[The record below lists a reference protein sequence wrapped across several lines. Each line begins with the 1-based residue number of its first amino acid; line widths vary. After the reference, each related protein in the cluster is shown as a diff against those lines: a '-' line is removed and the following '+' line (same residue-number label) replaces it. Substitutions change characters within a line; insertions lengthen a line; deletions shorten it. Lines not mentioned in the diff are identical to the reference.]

1 VSALRVLIV
10 DDEPPAREGLRAM
23 LEAEPDVEVVG
34 DCGNGRDAGERIR
47 ALSPDVVF
55 LDIRMPEKDGFA
67 VVEDLAPGGGP
78 AIVFVTAFDE
88 HALRAFEVHALDY
101 LLKPFGERRLREA
114 LVRAREHL
122 RRGTTA
128 VLTREILRVLGER
141 SAPAASDR
149 IAVRG
154 EDRIHLLAQDDFDWA
169 QAADERVEVHVR
181 GRRQV
186 LRETFAD
193 LVARLDPARFARIH
207 RSVIVNLERVRE
219 LQPFFRG
226 DYVVLLEDGTRLR
239 LSRTYR
245 EELGKRIG
253 HGL

>member
-10 DDEPPAREGLRAM
+10 DDEPPARDGLRAM
-23 LEAEPDVEVVG
+23 LEAEPEVEVVG
-34 DCGNGRDAGERIR
+34 DCGNGREAGERIQT
-47 ALSPDVVF
+47 LSPDLVF

-67 VVEDLAPGGGP
+67 VVAELPAGARP

-101 LLKPFGERRLREA
+101 LLKPFGERRLRQA
-114 LVRAREHL
+114 LLRVREHL
-122 RRGTTA
+122 RRGTAA
-128 VLTREILRVLGER
+128 VLTRELLRVLEER
-141 SAPAASDR
+141 TAPVPSGR

-154 EDRIHLLAQDDFDWA
+154 EDRIHLLAQEDVDWA
-169 QAADERVEVHVR
+169 QAADEKVEIHVR

-186 LRETFAD
+186 LRDTFAD
-193 LVARLDPARFARIH
+193 VVARLDPARFARIH
-207 RSVIVNLERVRE
+207 RSIVVNLERIRE

>member
-1 VSALRVLIV
+1 MSVLRVLIV

-34 DCGNGRDAGERIR
+34 DCGNGRDAAERIR
-47 ALSPDVVF
+47 ALAPDVVF
-55 LDIRMPEKDGFA
+55 LDIQMPEKDGFG
-67 VVEDLAPGGGP
+67 VVEDLPPPRP

-114 LVRAREHL
+114 LVRVREHR
-122 RRGTTA
+122 RRGTAA
-128 VLTREILRVLGER
+128 VLSRELLRVLEER
-141 SAPAASDR
+141 SAPPASDR

-154 EDRIHLLAQDDFDWA
+154 EDRIHLLAQDDVDWA
-169 QAADERVEVHVR
+169 QAADERVEIHVR

-186 LRETFAD
+186 LRESFAD

-207 RSVIVNLERVRE
+207 RSVVVNLERIRE

-245 EELGKRIG
+245 EELGRRIG